1 MRKEK
6 IMTNFEKIIAQNRI
20 KTNAVLTTYCAIFA
34 FIGLL
39 VDAIRINANDLGI
52 ALFKLITFQIFPTIT
67 IIMFLVAFVIIVVC
81 IQNFSSI
88 MLSGDEYKLIDK
100 SKVLSSKENQI
111 HRLLLELLEEAKL
124 HFEPKLYII
133 NAPYMNAFASGWD
146 ESNSLIALTSAL
158 IERLD
163 RDELKAVI
171 AHELSHIRHN
181 DIRLTMCV
189 GILSNIMLLVAN
201 FSVYFFMGNRKNSGA
216 NLARMI
222 LWTLQI
228 ILPFLTL
235 ILQMYLSRTREY
247 MADSGAAFLM
257 HDNKPMIRA
266 LQKISNDY
274 ANNDYKGI
282 DQNSTRSAAYLFNA
296 EMFSTHPSV
305 KNRIQSLRRRV
316 I

>member
-6 IMTNFEKIIAQNRI
+6 IMTNFEKIIAQNRL
-20 KTNAVLTTYCAIFA
+20 KTNAVLATYCVIFA

-39 VDAIRINANDLGI
+39 VDVIRINANDLGT
-52 ALFKLITFQIFPTIT
+52 ALFKLMTFQIFPTIT
-67 IIMFLVAFVIIVVC
+67 MIMFLVAFVIIVVC

-88 MLSGDEYKLIDK
+88 MLSGDEYKLIDS

-133 NAPYMNAFASGWD
+133 KAPYMNAFASGWN

-189 GILSNIMLLVAN
+189 GILSNIMLLAAN

-216 NLARMI
+216 NLARTI
-222 LWTLQI
+222 LWVLQI
-228 ILPFLTL
+228 VLPFLTL
-235 ILQMYLSRTREY
+235 LLQMYLSRTREY

-274 ANNDYKGI
+274 KENDYK
-282 DQNSTRSAAYLFNA
+282 DTDTNSTRSAAYLFSA
-296 EMFSTHPSV
+296 EMFSTHPSI
-305 KNRIQSLRRRV
+305 KNRIQSLSRRV

>member
-6 IMTNFEKIIAQNRI
+6 IMTNFEKIIAQNRL
-20 KTNAVLTTYCAIFA
+20 KTNAVLATYCVIFA

-39 VDAIRINANDLGI
+39 VDVIRINANDLGI
-52 ALFKLITFQIFPTIT
+52 VLFKLMTFQIFPTIT
-67 IIMFLVAFVIIVVC
+67 MIMFLVAFIIIVVC

-88 MLSGDEYKLIDK
+88 MLSGDEYKLIDPN
-100 SKVLSSKENQI
+100 KVLSSKENQI
-111 HRLLLELLEEAKL
+111 HRLLLELLEEARL

-133 NAPYMNAFASGWD
+133 KAPYMNAFASGWN

-158 IERLD
+158 IERLG

-201 FSVYFFMGNRKNSGA
+201 FSVYFFMGNRRNSGA

-222 LWTLQI
+222 LWVLQI
-228 ILPFLTL
+228 ILPFITL
-235 ILQMYLSRTREY
+235 LLQMYLSRTREY

-274 ANNDYKGI
+274 KENDYKGI
-282 DQNSTRSAAYLFNA
+282 DTNSTRSAAYLFNA
-296 EMFSTHPSV
+296 EMFSTHPSI
-305 KNRIQSLRRRV
+305 KNRIQSLSRRV

>member
-1 MRKEK
+1 
-6 IMTNFEKIIAQNRI
+6 MTNFEKIIAQNML
-20 KTNAVLTTYCAIFA
+20 KTNAVLATYCVIFA

-39 VDAIRINANDLGI
+39 VDVIRINANDLGT
-52 ALFKLITFQIFPTIT
+52 ALFKLMTFQIFPTIT

-88 MLSGDEYKLIDK
+88 MLSGDGYKLIDT

-133 NAPYMNAFASGWD
+133 KAPYMNAFASGWD

-222 LWTLQI
+222 LWVLQI
-228 ILPFLTL
+228 VLPFLTL
-235 ILQMYLSRTREY
+235 LLQMYLSRTREY

-274 ANNDYKGI
+274 KENDYK
-282 DQNSTRSAAYLFNA
+282 DTDTNSTRSAAYLFNA
-296 EMFSTHPSV
+296 EMFSTHPSI
-305 KNRIQSLRRRV
+305 KNRIQSLSRRV

>member
-1 MRKEK
+1 
-6 IMTNFEKIIAQNRI
+6 MTNFEKIIAQNRL
-20 KTNAVLTTYCAIFA
+20 KTNAVLATYCVIFA

-39 VDAIRINANDLGI
+39 VDVIRINANDLGT
-52 ALFKLITFQIFPTIT
+52 ALFKLMTFQIFPTIT
-67 IIMFLVAFVIIVVC
+67 MIMFLVAFIIIVVC
-81 IQNFSSI
+81 VQNFSSI
-88 MLSGDEYKLIDK
+88 MLSGDEYKLIDS

-133 NAPYMNAFASGWD
+133 KAPYMNAFASGWN

-201 FSVYFFMGNRKNSGA
+201 FSVYFFMGNRRNSGA

-222 LWTLQI
+222 LLVLQI
-228 ILPFLTL
+228 ILPFITL
-235 ILQMYLSRTREY
+235 LLQMYLSRTREY
-247 MADSGAAFLM
+247 KADSGAAFLM

-274 ANNDYKGI
+274 KENDYKGI
-282 DQNSTRSAAYLFNA
+282 DTNSTRSAAYLFSA
-296 EMFSTHPSV
+296 EMFSTHPSI
-305 KNRIQSLRRRV
+305 KNRIQSLSRR
-316 I
+316 II

>member
-1 MRKEK
+1 
-6 IMTNFEKIIAQNRI
+6 MTNFEKIIAQNRL
-20 KTNAVLTTYCAIFA
+20 KTNAVLATYCVIFA

-39 VDAIRINANDLGI
+39 VDVIRINANDLGT
-52 ALFKLITFQIFPTIT
+52 ALFKLMTFQIFPTIT
-67 IIMFLVAFVIIVVC
+67 LVMFLVAFVIIVVC

-88 MLSGDEYKLIDK
+88 MLSGDEYKLIDS
-100 SKVLSSKENQI
+100 SKVLNSKENQI

-133 NAPYMNAFASGWD
+133 KAPYMNAFASGWN

-222 LWTLQI
+222 LLVLQI
-228 ILPFLTL
+228 VLPFLTL
-235 ILQMYLSRTREY
+235 LLQMYLSRTREY

-257 HDNKPMIRA
+257 HDNKSMIRA

-274 ANNDYKGI
+274 KENDYK
-282 DQNSTRSAAYLFNA
+282 DTDTNSTRSAAYLFSA
-296 EMFSTHPSV
+296 EMFSTHPSI
-305 KNRIQSLRRRV
+305 KNRIQSLSRRV